1 MASKACK
8 ASKQSKAM
16 QSIAKQSKAKHSIA
30 KQSKAKQSKAKQSKA
45 KQNKA
50 FKVLLSHDI
59 CKDAVDKV

>member
-30 KQSKAKQSKAKQSKA
+30 KQSKAKQSKAKQSKT
-45 KQNKA
+45 KHSKCCSVMTFVRMQ
-50 FKVLLSHDI
+50 LTR
-59 CKDAVDKV
+59 CR

>member
-30 KQSKAKQSKAKQSKA
+30 KQSKAKQSKAKQ
-45 KQNKA
+45 NKA